1 MRSPSPARTRGEIA
15 RATAASVASALGWV
29 VAGTIS
35 IAIAAVGLVLVLA
48 LARAAHPT
56 APAASLWALAL
67 VLVFGAPFILATWK
81 HGGDPRRIRKTMTW
95 LPAAWNAAGLALTV
109 ILIPDVTGAA
119 LRGVEWVVQGH
130 LGDDHSA
137 TRAMNALGHE
147 AADMLT
153 PADDAAAKPATS
165 GTLHGGKQ
173 GARVDGE
180 APLTQRTLAAFEDAD
195 LGRAITVPFAG
206 TGSSIPIQIELEGE
220 RGAVEASYLFDT
232 GASYTTITTAMA
244 TELGIPVPDDA
255 PTLEFNTALGRR
267 HSQMVFL
274 PALTVGDV
282 RIEGLLV
289 SICDTCANE
298 STAGLLGLNVMRE
311 FFVEMD
317 YQGRTMQLLPRL
329 HGGRPDRAYDIE
341 PVITLEIEG
350 KPEIWLGRIRWI
362 LTATN
367 RGTVAI
373 EGVVPRV
380 VFDNGTVLRGEPI
393 ARIEAGATG
402 RSLVIGKV
410 TEHEPG
416 KSLEFTLS
424 LAEAYW

>member
-1 MRSPSPARTRGEIA
+1 MRSPPPRRTRGEIA
-15 RATAASVASALGWV
+15 RTTAASVASALGWV

-35 IAIAAVGLVLVLA
+35 LAIAAVALVLVLA
-48 LARAAHPT
+48 LAHAAHPS
-56 APAASLWALAL
+56 APAASLWVLAL
-67 VLVFGAPFILATWK
+67 LVVFGAPFILATWK

-95 LPAAWNAAGLALTV
+95 LPAAWNAAGLGLTV
-109 ILIPDVTGAA
+109 ILIPDVTGSA
-119 LRGVEWVVQGH
+119 LRGVEWVVQGQ

-147 AADMLT
+147 AADMLA
-153 PADDAAAKPATS
+153 PAHEAGRTGLPKPDGSRDAAEPS
-165 GTLHGGKQ
+165 
-173 GARVDGE
+173 
-180 APLTQRTLAAFEDAD
+180 PQRGSIAALEDAD
-195 LGRAITVPFAG
+195 LGRSITVPFAG
-206 TGSSIPIQIELEGE
+206 SGSSIPIQIELEGAK
-220 RGAVEASYLFDT
+220 GALEAAYLFDT
-232 GASYTTITTAMA
+232 GASYTTITTTMA
-244 TELGIPVPDDA
+244 NQLGIAVPDDA

-298 STAGLLGLNVMRE
+298 ATAGLLGLNVMRE

-317 YQGRTMQLLPRL
+317 YQGRTMQLVPRV
-329 HGGRPDRAYDIE
+329 HDGRPDRAYDIE
-341 PVITLEIEG
+341 PVLTLEIEG

-362 LTATN
+362 LTVTN
-367 RGTVAI
+367 RGTQPV

-380 VFDNGTVLRGEPI
+380 VFDNGTALRGEPI
-393 ARIEAGATG
+393 TRIDAGATG

>member
-1 MRSPSPARTRGEIA
+1 
-15 RATAASVASALGWV
+15 
-29 VAGTIS
+29 
-35 IAIAAVGLVLVLA
+35 
-48 LARAAHPT
+48 
-56 APAASLWALAL
+56 
-67 VLVFGAPFILATWK
+67 
-81 HGGDPRRIRKTMTW
+81 
-95 LPAAWNAAGLALTV
+95 
-109 ILIPDVTGAA
+109 
-119 LRGVEWVVQGH
+119 
-130 LGDDHSA
+130 
-137 TRAMNALGHE
+137 MNALGHE
-147 AADMLT
+147 AADMLSPVGAGEERGPRAT
-153 PADDAAAKPATS
+153 PAPSGHDPRGEPAAAAD
-165 GTLHGGKQ
+165 
-173 GARVDGE
+173 AR
-180 APLTQRTLAAFEDAD
+180 LAARAALEDAD
-195 LGRAITVPFAG
+195 PGRAITVPFAG
-206 TGSSIPIQIELEGE
+206 TGSSIPIQIELEGS
-220 RGAVEASYLFDT
+220 GGSFEASYLFDT

-244 TELGIPVPDDA
+244 EELGIAIPDDA

-267 HSQMVFL
+267 QSKMVHL

-282 RIEGLLV
+282 RIESLLV

-298 STAGLLGLNVMRE
+298 TTAGLLGLNVMRE

-317 YQGRTMQLLPRL
+317 YQGRKMQLLPRV
-329 HGGRPDRAYDIE
+329 HEGRPDRAYDIE
-341 PVITLEIEG
+341 PILTLEIDG

-362 LTATN
+362 ITVTN

-393 ARIEAGATG
+393 SRVDAGATG